1 MRFTTVVET
10 SNAVAATSSRK
21 EKVALLAECLAGLP
35 EAETRAGV
43 GFLAGEPRQRPL
55 GVGWAMLRELPPPA
69 DEPSLEVTDVD
80 AAFDHVAALSGSGS
94 AAARRAAVDDL
105 FGRATAPE
113 QAFLRALITGEVRQ
127 GALRAVAADAIAAAF
142 GMKQADVRRALML
155 LGDPGETAA
164 IAREQGAEGLRRGR
178 APGRQAGA
186 ADARRDG
193 ARPGRRARADP
204 AGGGRVE
211 AGRRPHPGAPRR
223 RGRGRVHPQPGRRHQ
238 PRAGDRRGRA
248 GAAGDVDR
256 A

>member
-21 EKVALLAECLAGLP
+21 QKVALLAECLAGLP

-155 LGDPGETAA
+155 QGDLVRALLDE
-164 IAREQGAEGLRRGR
+164 GA
-178 APGRQAGA
+178 
-186 ADARRDG
+186 
-193 ARPGRRARADP
+193 
-204 AGGGRVE
+204 
-211 AGRRPHPGAPRR
+211 
-223 RGRGRVHPQPGRRHQ
+223 
-238 PRAGDRRGRA
+238 
-248 GAAGDVDR
+248 
-256 A
+256 

>member
-10 SNAVAATSSRK
+10 SNAVAATASRK

-113 QAFLRALITGEVRQ
+113 QAFLRGLIAGDLRQ
-127 GALRAVAADAIAAAF
+127 GALAGVMADAVAAATGI
-142 GMKQADVRRALML
+142 
-155 LGDPGETAA
+155 
-164 IAREQGAEGLRRGR
+164 
-178 APGRQAGA
+178 
-186 ADARRDG
+186 
-193 ARPGRRARADP
+193 
-204 AGGGRVE
+204 
-211 AGRRPHPGAPRR
+211 
-223 RGRGRVHPQPGRRHQ
+223 
-238 PRAGDRRGRA
+238 PRAA
-248 GAAGDVDR
+248 VDR
-256 A
+256 ATMLRGDARAVVEVASRGDRDADVLEQGLGVCRGAAPAGQLRTEVGPVVERTVRWG